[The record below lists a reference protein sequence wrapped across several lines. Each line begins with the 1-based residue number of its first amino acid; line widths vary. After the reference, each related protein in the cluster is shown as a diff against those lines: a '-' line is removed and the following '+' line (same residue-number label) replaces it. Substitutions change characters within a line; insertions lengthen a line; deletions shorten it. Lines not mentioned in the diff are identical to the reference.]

1 MIILYPLYCDNYQAP
16 SFDDL
21 KGGVNVFGNMVP
33 KPSSSDM
40 REVAE
45 GELKAPGEDE
55 QVILNPV

>member
-1 MIILYPLYCDNYQAP
+1 MESILLSNSA
-16 SFDDL
+16 
-21 KGGVNVFGNMVP
+21 GGDRDGGEEEESEVG
-33 KPSSSDM
+33 DM

>member
-55 QVILNPV
+55 LVILYPV